1 MQKIVCG
8 TRFAK
13 IKQKF
18 CKHGNN
24 EEALQEKPSSLSA
37 MLLVGDRFRILPRSA
52 RRKPTSAACAAP
64 IASICR
70 VPSPRVPPWLI
81 ERDDALPLPE
91 GVCHSTGIWA
101 GDALSSAHFLSGGA
115 HVLQLAFI
123 AVLSEIS
130 RR

>member
-37 MLLVGDRFRILPRSA
+37 MLLVGDRFRILPRS
-52 RRKPTSAACAAP
+52 PAASQRLQPALLLSPRFAGSP
-64 IASICR
+64 
-70 VPSPRVPPWLI
+70 PPRVPPWLI

-91 GVCHSTGIWA
+91 GVCHSTGTL
-101 GDALSSAHFLSGGA
+101 G
-115 HVLQLAFI
+115 
-123 AVLSEIS
+123 
-130 RR
+130 R